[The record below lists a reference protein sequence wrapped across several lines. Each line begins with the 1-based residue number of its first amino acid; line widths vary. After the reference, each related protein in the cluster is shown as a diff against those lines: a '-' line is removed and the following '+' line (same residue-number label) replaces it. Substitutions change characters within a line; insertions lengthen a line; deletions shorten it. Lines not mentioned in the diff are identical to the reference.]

1 MVGTQISKEL
11 IEETFRAIE
20 TARSTGKLRK
30 GCNEATKSLE
40 RGIAKLVA
48 IASDVEP
55 KEVVLHLPVL
65 AQEKGI
71 VCVEVGNK
79 EELGAAAGLQVGTT
93 CVAIEKE
100 GEAKKIIFRIVEQ
113 VSASAKK
120 AEKKEEPKEE
130 KKEAPK
136 EEKKAPK
143 KEKKETPKEEK
154 KEKPKEEK
162 KEAPKEEK
170 KEVPKEEAPKK
181 APEEK
186 PAEKPEEKKE

>member
-30 GCNEATKSLE
+30 GCNEATKALE

-65 AQEKGI
+65 AKEKGI
-71 VCVEVGNK
+71 ICVEVGTK
-79 EELGAAAGLQVGTT
+79 EELGAAAGIQVGTT

-100 GEAKKIIFRIVEQ
+100 GEAKKIILRIVEQ
-113 VSASAKK
+113 VGASAK
-120 AEKKEEPKEE
+120 KKEEPKEE
-130 KKEAPK
+130 KKAEEKPVEK
-136 EEKKAPK
+136 KEKKAPK
-143 KEKKETPKEEK
+143 EEAPK
-154 KEKPKEEK
+154 KEEK
-162 KEAPKEEK
+162 KEAPKE
-170 KEVPKEEAPKK
+170 APK
-181 APEEK
+181 EEK
-186 PAEKPEEKKE
+186 PAEKPEEKA

>member
-30 GCNEATKSLE
+30 GSNEATKALE
-40 RGIAKLVA
+40 RGTAKLVA
-48 IASDVEP
+48 IANDVEP

-71 VCVEVGNK
+71 VCVEVGTK
-79 EELGAAAGLQVGTT
+79 EELGAAAGIQVGTT

-100 GEAKKIIFRIVEQ
+100 GEAKKIILRIVEQ
-113 VSASAKK
+113 VGKP
-120 AEKKEEPKEE
+120 AEKKEEKKEVPEE
-130 KKEAPK
+130 KPAEKPV
-136 EEKKAPK
+136 EKKAPK
-143 KEKKETPKEEK
+143 
-154 KEKPKEEK
+154 KEEK

-170 KEVPKEEAPKK
+170 KEEPKEEAPKEE
-181 APEEK
+181 APKEEK
-186 PAEKPEEKKE
+186 PAEKPEEKA

>member
-113 VSASAKK
+113 IGASAKK
-120 AEKKEEPKEE
+120 KEAPKEE
-130 KKEAPK
+130 KKEAPAEEK
-136 EEKKAPK
+136 PVEKKEKKAPK
-143 KEKKETPKEEK
+143 KEKKEKPKEEK
-154 KEKPKEEK
+154 KEKPKEE
-162 KEAPKEEK
+162 E
-170 KEVPKEEAPKK
+170 KK

>member
-30 GCNEATKSLE
+30 GSNEATKALE
-40 RGIAKLVA
+40 RGTAKLVA
-48 IASDVEP
+48 IANDVEP

-71 VCVEVGNK
+71 VCVEVGTK
-79 EELGAAAGLQVGTT
+79 AELGAAAGIQVGTT

-100 GEAKKIIFRIVEQ
+100 GEAKKIILRIVEQ
-113 VSASAKK
+113 VGASAK
-120 AEKKEEPKEE
+120 KKEEPKEE
-130 KKEAPK
+130 KKAEEKPV
-136 EEKKAPK
+136 EKKAPK
-143 KEKKETPKEEK
+143 
-154 KEKPKEEK
+154 KEEK

-170 KEVPKEEAPKK
+170 KEAPKEEAPKEEPK
-181 APEEK
+181 EEK